1 MKDPAVAPGSAAAPT
16 PPTKESHVPVS
27 RRLSLR
33 SGAAALIALATLAIG
48 ASAANAGVLVASAVS
63 KTVLPWL
70 DLADY
75 SALAG
80 GNFESGAAGWSTNGP
95 ASVVNGN
102 ESFSVGGSG
111 DTKSLAL
118 NNNSS
123 ATSPAVCVGL
133 EHPTLRFFAK
143 RRSTGLL
150 ASLSTLQVQ
159 ALVELVDGTVI
170 PLPIGVVANPGM
182 WQPTLPMT
190 ILGNLLP
197 LLPGEHTPV
206 AFRFTAVGGDWSV
219 DDVWVDPYGRR

>member
-1 MKDPAVAPGSAAAPT
+1 
-16 PPTKESHVPVS
+16 VPVS
-27 RRLSLR
+27 RRR
-33 SGAAALIALATLAIG
+33 SFRTGAAALVALAALAFG
-48 ASAANAGVLVASAVS
+48 ASAANAGVLVASAPSCDAQSVS
-63 KTVLPWL
+63 KTFLPWL

-75 SALAG
+75 TALSG
-80 GNFESGAAGWSTNGP
+80 GNFEGAGAGWSTNGP

-102 ESFSVGGSG
+102 ESFGVGGAG
-111 DTKSLAL
+111 DAKSLAL

-123 ATSPAVCVGL
+123 ATSPAICVGI

-159 ALVELVDGTVI
+159 ALIELADGTVV
-170 PLPIGVVANPGM
+170 PVPIGVVTNPGM